1 MGKICKKSLVFRI
14 LEGKEMDKKET
25 KEKEKIERTVNLP
38 IVMRKS
44 LGESEKLTEECG
56 QVAHDGGLSVGSASC
71 N

>member
-1 MGKICKKSLVFRI
+1 
-14 LEGKEMDKKET
+14 MDKKET

-56 QVAHDGGLSVGSASC
+56 QVSHDGGLRSGSASC

>member
-14 LEGKEMDKKET
+14 SEGKEMDKKET

-38 IVMRKS
+38 IVMRKT

-56 QVAHDGGLSVGSASC
+56 LVSHDGGLSAGSASC